1 MKKRLLLL
9 LMLMPA
15 FSIAQQNDK
24 LLYGYAYGMIHDG
37 AFGGGLA
44 GNVELWNLV
53 NIGPAVE
60 LTSFDGHTMIP
71 VFLDL
76 KIKYR
81 LESWSPYAT
90 GQFGYNN
97 YNVKQVQNLTA
108 PSGIQQMTTFN
119 ETGKHFYGVGAG
131 IIRHFNKFGV
141 YASYLY
147 RGYTYKYPSDIKIND
162 EIVNLDNKRV
172 STNVFILGV
181 TF

>member
-1 MKKRLLLL
+1 MKKLLFLLL
-9 LMLMPA
+9 LMPA
-15 FSIAQQNDK
+15 FCIAQQNDK

-37 AFGGGLA
+37 SFGGGLA
-44 GNVELWNLV
+44 GNVELWNLI

-71 VFLDL
+71 VFLDV
-76 KIKYR
+76 KIKHR
-81 LESWSPYAT
+81 MGNWSPYIA

-97 YNVKQVQNLTA
+97 YNVKKIESLTA
-108 PSGIQQMTTFN
+108 PSGVQQMTTFN
-119 ETGKHFYGVGAG
+119 ETGKYFWGAGAG
-131 IIRHFNKFGV
+131 IIRHFKYFGV

-147 RGYTYKYPSDIKIND
+147 RGYTYKYPPDIKIND
-162 EIVNLDNKRV
+162 EIVNISDKLV